1 MCIFKKNNSSD
12 KDATYWKSKAEEW
25 ERMYRRELLSNQAW
39 SNAVLNAALAHK
51 ISCDG
56 QRVLYEL
63 HNSEMEAIDK
73 ILKD

>member
-1 MCIFKKNNSSD
+1 MGIFKKKNSSD
-12 KDATYWKSKAEEW
+12 KDVTYWKSKAEEW

-39 SNAVLNAALAHK
+39 SNAVLTAALTHK
-51 ISCDG
+51 ISGDG